1 MPVRA
6 IVLAAGKGTRMKSAT
21 PKVLHELCGRPML
34 WYVLH
39 ALRSAGVDEI
49 VVVTND
55 ELQERIG
62 EFGVRGIVQ
71 GEQLGTGHA
80 VQVALRELPHDR
92 DGHIVV
98 AYGDM
103 PLVQDEIFRG
113 VIGSLKN
120 ARNGVPALAMVTVKM
135 PLPSN
140 FGRVIRRGHDVERIV
155 EVRDATPAELD
166 VDEMNAGIY
175 AYDENSL
182 RDAVAR
188 LRNENAQG
196 EYYLT
201 DTIADFAQ
209 SGKRVVPVMAGD
221 HLHVLGINDRVELA
235 IARKEMNKRLCA
247 QYMRDGVTIIDPDVT
262 YVEPELQIGRDTV
275 IYPNSTIGRLS
286 EIGEH
291 CVIGPNARLSNA
303 KLGDRVSIRES
314 VILDSAVGNDVT
326 IGPFAH
332 LRNETVLADDVHIG
346 NFVEVK
352 NSKLGQHVK
361 AGHLTYLGDAQVGEN
376 ANIGA
381 GTITCNYD
389 GVRKNKTTIGRNA
402 FIGSNTSLIA
412 PVNVGDDAMTG
423 ASAVVT
429 KDVPSG
435 ERVAGN
441 PARPLPK
448 KS

>member
-1 MPVRA
+1 MKVRA

-34 WYVLH
+34 WYVLR
-39 ALRSAGVDEI
+39 ALRDAGVDEM

-55 ELQERIG
+55 ELQARIE

-71 GEQLGTGHA
+71 REQLGTGHA
-80 VQVALRELPHDR
+80 VQVALRELPHEPGSR
-92 DGHIVV
+92 IVI

-103 PLVQDEIFRG
+103 PLVHDEIFRG
-113 VIGSLKN
+113 IVGSLQSQDG
-120 ARNGVPALAMVTVKM
+120 RPALAMVTVKM

-140 FGRVIRRGHDVERIV
+140 FGRVIRKGHDVERIV
-155 EVRDATPAELD
+155 EARDATPAQLE

-175 AYDENSL
+175 AYDETEL
-182 RDAVAR
+182 REAVGR
-188 LRNENAQG
+188 LTNDNAQG

-201 DTIADFAQ
+201 DTIADFVQ

-247 QYMRDGVTIIDPDVT
+247 QYMRDGVTIIDPDTT
-262 YVEPELQIGRDTV
+262 YVEPELEIGRDTV

-286 EIGEH
+286 RIGEQ

-303 KLGDRVSIRES
+303 TLADRVTVRES
-314 VILDSAVGNDVT
+314 VISDSSVGSDVH

-332 LRNETVLADDVHIG
+332 LRNETVLAEKVHIG

-352 NSKLGQHVK
+352 NSKLAEHVK
-361 AGHLTYLGDAQVGEN
+361 AGHLTYLGDAEIGAN

-389 GVRKNKTTIGRNA
+389 GIRKNKTKIGRNA

-412 PVNVGDDAMTG
+412 PVTVGDDALTG

-441 PARPLPK
+441 PARQLPNK
-448 KS
+448 